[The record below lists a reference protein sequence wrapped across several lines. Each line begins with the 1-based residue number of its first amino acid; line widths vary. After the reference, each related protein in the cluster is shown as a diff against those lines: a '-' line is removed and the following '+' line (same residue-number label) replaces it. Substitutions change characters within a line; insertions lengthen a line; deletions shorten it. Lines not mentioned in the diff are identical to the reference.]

1 MQSQKNDRPSFQWL
15 WCIGSIRIALHS
27 VSFRPLFFFFSFSF
41 FCWKVVAFTC
51 DFTFCWVSFNRN
63 IYMYHMDLTFNSMH
77 RKFYR
82 SDVVKIQPRALVC
95 HYCCVKW
102 FCSVVDTDTTKNQEF
117 EEFFLL
123 CFVLC
128 FFFGKKS
135 R

>member
-15 WCIGSIRIALHS
+15 WYWIDSNRTAFRLLP
-27 VSFRPLFFFFSFSF
+27 SFVFSFFFFF
-41 FCWKVVAFTC
+41 WKVVAFIC

-117 EEFFLL
+117 EEFFFVLI
-123 CFVLC
+123 CFVLW
-128 FFFGKKS
+128 FFRQKE
-135 R
+135 